1 MFFEILKRDL
11 KRKKTMNFIIF
22 IFVIMS
28 VTFVCSSVT
37 NLSGTFNSLDK
48 YFADAGVGDFIALE
62 RAQGAERSAE
72 EIARELP
79 YVNEIKSEEVL
90 YNVEGIKVKSGEII
104 KVAEIVMI
112 SSFDRRINKFYY
124 SDKNLEITE
133 IPKGGVYLRKSALET
148 LNSNIGDTITV
159 KINGIEK
166 EFKILGVLKD
176 AFFGGSLMDT
186 PRFLISEEDFSA
198 FLKGE
203 NIDQYLGSIDYFYT
217 DNTDDLR
224 KELSECTNIAF
235 MDTKGTMKITYLM
248 EMVVAGMLMIVSI
261 CLIIIALFI
270 LKFTIS
276 FTISEEFREIGIMKA
291 IGIPSAGIRML
302 YLVKYLA
309 LALLGAVIGFICSFP
324 FSNLLMEKT
333 KETIVISDEG
343 SMMLSVVSAIVVVVV
358 VMFFGFRSTRLI
370 KKYTPVD
377 AIRNGSTGERYKKKG
392 FLKLSKSGSRPA
404 PFMAF
409 NDILSGLKRFMVMI
423 ITFSIG
429 ILLVM
434 IVLNCIST
442 LKSEKLVRWFGVTEA
457 DVYLSSTKNITD
469 YHNENGKEL
478 LQDELEN
485 IRILLQENGM
495 PAKVGAEVLFNYALK
510 KGDRKANSM
519 AFLGVNTDTN
529 DYDNYAEGSAPQN
542 PKEIALHYMLLEN
555 LNAAIGDTV
564 TVTDPDGSRDYI
576 VSGTFETMTNRG
588 EGVRFHQDDDRN
600 YLYMNGIWGIQI
612 KFTDNPSD
620 KEKTVRIE
628 KMKELLPDYEI
639 YTPSGFTDKTIHSAA
654 YLDDT
659 RWLVLLVVILINIL
673 VAVLME
679 KSFLTKERGEIACL
693 KALGFRD
700 SSIVF
705 WQTLRVFIVML
716 ISTVIAIALN
726 NPVCQISVGGIFKGM
741 GAKKIIFDPNV
752 LESYVIY
759 PGIIIAATLFGVFL
773 TAMSVKHIRANEINS
788 IE

>member
-62 RAQGAERSAE
+62 RAQGAEKSAE

-104 KVAEIVMI
+104 KAAEIVMI

-148 LNSNIGDTITV
+148 LNSDVGDTLTV
-159 KINGIEK
+159 TIDGIEK

-186 PRFLISEEDFSA
+186 PRFLISEQDFSA

-324 FSNLLMEKT
+324 FSNLLMEKA

-343 SMMLSVVSAIVVVVV
+343 SMMLSVISAIVVVAV

-529 DYDNYAEGSAPQN
+529 DYDNYVEGSAPQN

-564 TVTDPDGSRDYI
+564 TVTDPDGPRDYI

-612 KFTDNPSD
+612 KFSDNPSD
-620 KEKTVRIE
+620 KEKTSRIE
-628 KMKELLPDYEI
+628 QMKDLLPDYEI

-741 GAKKIIFDPNV
+741 GAKNIIFDPNI

-773 TAMSVKHIRANEINS
+773 TAISVKHISANEINS

>member
-62 RAQGAERSAE
+62 RAQGAEKSAE

-124 SDKNLEITE
+124 SDKNLEITD

-148 LNSNIGDTITV
+148 LNSDVGDTLTV
-159 KINGIEK
+159 TIDGIEK

-203 NIDQYLGSIDYFYT
+203 NIDQYLGSIDYFYS

-309 LALLGAVIGFICSFP
+309 LTLLGAVIGFICSFP

-343 SMMLSVVSAIVVVVV
+343 SMMLSVVSAIVVVAV

-529 DYDNYAEGSAPQN
+529 DYDNYVEGSAPQN

-576 VSGTFETMTNRG
+576 VSGIFETMTNRG

-620 KEKTVRIE
+620 KEKTARIE

-773 TAMSVKHIRANEINS
+773 TAMSVRNISANEINS

>member
-48 YFADAGVGDFIALE
+48 YFADTGVGDFIALE
-62 RAQGAERSAE
+62 RAQGAEKSAE

-104 KVAEIVMI
+104 KAAEIVMI

-148 LNSNIGDTITV
+148 LNSDVGDTLTV
-159 KINGIEK
+159 TIDGIEK

-186 PRFLISEEDFSA
+186 PRFLISEQDFSA

-392 FLKLSKSGSRPA
+392 LLKLSKSGSRPA

-529 DYDNYAEGSAPQN
+529 DYDNYVEGGAPQN

-555 LNAAIGDTV
+555 LNAVIGDTV
-564 TVTDPDGSRDYI
+564 TVTDPDGPRDYI

-588 EGVRFHQDDDRN
+588 EGVRFHQEDDRN

-612 KFTDNPSD
+612 KFSDNPSD
-620 KEKTVRIE
+620 KEKTSRIE
-628 KMKELLPDYEI
+628 QMKDLLLDYEI

-759 PGIIIAATLFGVFL
+759 PAIIIAATLFGVFL
-773 TAMSVKHIRANEINS
+773 TAISVKHISANEINS

>member
-62 RAQGAERSAE
+62 RAQGAEKSAE

-159 KINGIEK
+159 TIDGIEK

-186 PRFLISEEDFSA
+186 PRFLISEEDFSE

-343 SMMLSVVSAIVVVVV
+343 SMMLSVVSAIVVVAV

-485 IRILLQENGM
+485 IRILLQENEM

-529 DYDNYAEGSAPQN
+529 DYDNYVEGSAPQN

-555 LNAAIGDTV
+555 LSAAIGDTV
-564 TVTDPDGSRDYI
+564 TVTDPDGPRDYI

-620 KEKTVRIE
+620 KEKTARIE

-759 PGIIIAATLFGVFL
+759 PAIIIAATLFGVFL
-773 TAMSVKHIRANEINS
+773 TAMSVKHISANEINS

>member
-62 RAQGAERSAE
+62 RAQGAEKSAE

-104 KVAEIVMI
+104 KAAEIVMI

-148 LNSNIGDTITV
+148 LNSDVGDTLTV
-159 KINGIEK
+159 TIDGIEK

-186 PRFLISEEDFSA
+186 PRFLISEEDFSE
-198 FLKGE
+198 FLNGE

-529 DYDNYAEGSAPQN
+529 DYDNYVEGSAPQN

-555 LNAAIGDTV
+555 LSAAIGDTV

-620 KEKTVRIE
+620 KEKTARIE

-773 TAMSVKHIRANEINS
+773 TAISVKHISANEINS

>member
-62 RAQGAERSAE
+62 RAQGAEKSAE

-104 KVAEIVMI
+104 KAAEIVMI

-133 IPKGGVYLRKSALET
+133 IPKGGVYLRKSALEI
-148 LNSNIGDTITV
+148 LNSDVGDTLTV
-159 KINGIEK
+159 TIDGIEK

-186 PRFLISEEDFSA
+186 PRFLISEQDFSA

-529 DYDNYAEGSAPQN
+529 DYDNYVEGSAPQN

-564 TVTDPDGSRDYI
+564 TVTDPDGPRDYI

-620 KEKTVRIE
+620 KEKTARIE

>member
-62 RAQGAERSAE
+62 RAQGAEKSAE

-148 LNSNIGDTITV
+148 LNSDVGDTITV
-159 KINGIEK
+159 TIDGIEK

-203 NIDQYLGSIDYFYT
+203 NIGQYLGSIDYFYT

-620 KEKTVRIE
+620 KEKTARIE

-773 TAMSVKHIRANEINS
+773 TAISVKHISANEINS

>member
-1 MFFEILKRDL
+1 MFFEILKKDL

-22 IFVIMS
+22 IFVILS

-62 RAQGAERSAE
+62 RAQGAERSAV
-72 EIARELP
+72 EIAEGLP
-79 YVNEIKSEEVL
+79 YVNDIKTEKVL
-90 YNVEGIKVKSGEII
+90 YNVEGIKIQSGETV

-112 SSFDRRINKFYY
+112 SSFERRINKFYH
-124 SDKNLEITE
+124 SEKNLEITE
-133 IPKGGVYLRKSALET
+133 LPKGGVYLRKSALEA
-148 LNSNIGDTITV
+148 LKSDVGDTITV
-159 KINGIEK
+159 IIDGIGK
-166 EFKILGVLKD
+166 DFKILGVLKD

-186 PRFLISEEDFSA
+186 PRFLISEEDFSDY
-198 FLKGE
+198 LKAE

-392 FLKLSKSGSRPA
+392 FLELSKSGSRPA

-529 DYDNYAEGSAPQN
+529 DYDNYVEGSAPQN

-564 TVTDPDGSRDYI
+564 TVTDPDGPRDYI

-612 KFTDNPSD
+612 EFTDNPSD
-620 KEKTVRIE
+620 KETAARLE
-628 KMKELLPDYEI
+628 KMKEILPDYEI
-639 YTPSGFTDKTIHSAA
+639 YTPGGFTDKTIHSAA

-679 KSFLTKERGEIACL
+679 KSFLTKERGEIACM
-693 KALGFRD
+693 KALGFRN
-700 SSIVF
+700 SAIVF
-705 WQTLRVFIVML
+705 WQTLRVFIILL
-716 ISTVIAIALN
+716 ISTVIAICLN
-726 NPVCQISVGGIFKGM
+726 NPVCQISVGSIFKGM

-759 PGIIIAATLFGVFL
+759 PAIIIAATLVGVFL
-773 TAMSVKHIRANEINS
+773 TAMSVRHISANEINS

>member
-148 LNSNIGDTITV
+148 LNSNVGDTITV
-159 KINGIEK
+159 TIDGIEK

-186 PRFLISEEDFSA
+186 PRFLISEEDFSE

-203 NIDQYLGSIDYFYT
+203 NIDQYIGSIDYFYT

-302 YLVKYLA
+302 YIVKYLA

-343 SMMLSVVSAIVVVVV
+343 SMMLSVISAIVVVVV

-485 IRILLQENGM
+485 IRILLQKNGM

-529 DYDNYAEGSAPQN
+529 DYDNYVEGSAPQN

-555 LNAAIGDTV
+555 LSAAIGDTV

-620 KEKTVRIE
+620 KEKTARIE

-773 TAMSVKHIRANEINS
+773 TAISVKNISANEINS

>member
-62 RAQGAERSAE
+62 RAQGAERTAE

-79 YVNEIKSEEVL
+79 YVNDIKSEKIL

-104 KVAEIVMI
+104 KVAEIVMV
-112 SSFDRRINKFYY
+112 SSFDRRINKFFY
-124 SDKNLEITE
+124 SEKNLEITE
-133 IPKGGVYLRKSALET
+133 VPRGGVYLRKNALE
-148 LNSNIGDTITV
+148 LLKSDVGDTITV
-159 KINGIEK
+159 TIDGIEK
-166 EFKILGVLKD
+166 DFKILGVLKD
-176 AFFGGSLMDT
+176 AFFGGSLMDS
-186 PRFLISEEDFSA
+186 PRFLISEEDFSE
-198 FLKGE
+198 FLTAKD
-203 NIDQYLGSIDYFYT
+203 IDQYLGSIDYFYT
-217 DNTDDLR
+217 ENTDDLR
-224 KELSECTNIAF
+224 KELADCTNIAF
-235 MDTKGTMKITYLM
+235 MDTKGTMKLTYLM
-248 EMVVAGMLMIVSI
+248 EMVVAGLLMIVSI

-309 LALLGAVIGFICSFP
+309 LAILGAVIGFICSFP
-324 FSNLLMEKT
+324 FSDLLMEKA

-343 SMMLSVVSAIVVVVV
+343 SVLLSVISAIVVVAIVL
-358 VMFFGFRSTRLI
+358 FFGFRSTRLI

-392 FLKLSKSGSRPA
+392 FLKLSKSGARPA
-404 PFMAF
+404 PFMAV

-442 LKSEKLVRWFGVTEA
+442 LKSEKLVRWFAVTEA
-457 DVYLSSTKNITD
+457 DAYLSSTKNITD
-469 YHNENGKEL
+469 YHNENGKEI
-478 LQDELEN
+478 LQEELEN
-485 IRILLQENGM
+485 IRVLLEKNGM
-495 PAKVGAEVLFNYALK
+495 PAKVGAEVLFNYSLK
-510 KGDRKANSM
+510 KGDMKANSM

-529 DYDNYAEGSAPQN
+529 DYDNYVDGSAPQN
-542 PKEIALHYMLLEN
+542 PREIALHYMLLDN
-555 LNAAIGDTV
+555 LKAAIGDTV
-564 TVTDPDGSRDYI
+564 T
-576 VSGTFETMTNRG
+576 
-588 EGVRFHQDDDRN
+588 FHQDDDRN

-612 KFTDNPSD
+612 KFTDNPSG
-620 KEKTVRIE
+620 KETAARLE
-628 KMKELLPDYEI
+628 KMEELLPDYEI
-639 YTPSGFTDKTIHSAA
+639 YSPSGFTDKTIHSAA

-693 KALGFRD
+693 KALGFSH

-716 ISTVIAIALN
+716 ISTVIAIVLN
-726 NPVCQISVGGIFKGM
+726 NPVCQLSVGSIFTGM

-773 TAMSVKHIRANEINS
+773 TAMSVRNISANGINS

>member
-62 RAQGAERSAE
+62 RAQGAEKSAE

-148 LNSNIGDTITV
+148 LNSDVGDTLTV
-159 KINGIEK
+159 TIDGIEK

-186 PRFLISEEDFSA
+186 PRFLISEEDFSE

-343 SMMLSVVSAIVVVVV
+343 SMMLSVVSAIVVVAV

-529 DYDNYAEGSAPQN
+529 DYDNYVEGSAPQN

-612 KFTDNPSD
+612 KFSDNPSD
-620 KEKTVRIE
+620 KEKTSRIE
-628 KMKELLPDYEI
+628 QMKDLLPDYEI

-773 TAMSVKHIRANEINS
+773 TAISVKHISANEINS

>member
-62 RAQGAERSAE
+62 RAQGAEKSAE

-104 KVAEIVMI
+104 KAAEIVMI

-148 LNSNIGDTITV
+148 LNSDVGDTLTV
-159 KINGIEK
+159 TIDGIEK

-186 PRFLISEEDFSA
+186 PRFLISEEDFSE
-198 FLKGE
+198 FLNGE

-217 DNTDDLR
+217 DNTHDLR

-529 DYDNYAEGSAPQN
+529 DYDNYVEGSAPQN

-555 LNAAIGDTV
+555 LSAAIGDTV

-620 KEKTVRIE
+620 KEKTARIE

>member
-62 RAQGAERSAE
+62 RAQGAEKSAE

-148 LNSNIGDTITV
+148 LNSDVGDTLTV
-159 KINGIEK
+159 TIDGIEK

-186 PRFLISEEDFSA
+186 PRFLISEEDFSE

-302 YLVKYLA
+302 YIVKYLA

-392 FLKLSKSGSRPA
+392 LLKLSKSGSRPA

-529 DYDNYAEGSAPQN
+529 DYDNYVEGSAPQN

-564 TVTDPDGSRDYI
+564 TVTDPDGPRDYI

-612 KFTDNPSD
+612 KFSDNPSD
-620 KEKTVRIE
+620 KEKTARIE

-773 TAMSVKHIRANEINS
+773 TAISVKHISANEINS

>member
-79 YVNEIKSEEVL
+79 YVNDIKTEKVL
-90 YNVEGIKVKSGEII
+90 YNVEGVKIKSGESV

-112 SSFDRRINKFYY
+112 SSFERRINKFYY
-124 SDKNLEITE
+124 SEKNLEITE
-133 IPKGGVYLRKSALET
+133 IPKGGVYLRKSALEA
-148 LNSNIGDTITV
+148 LKSEVGDTITV
-159 KINGIEK
+159 TIDGIGKDFE
-166 EFKILGVLKD
+166 ILGVLKD

-186 PRFLISEEDFSA
+186 PRFLICEEDFKEYHKA
-198 FLKGE
+198 D
-203 NIDQYLGSIDYFYT
+203 NMDQYLGSIDYFYT
-217 DNTDDLR
+217 ENTDDLR

-248 EMVVAGMLMIVSI
+248 EMVVAGLLMIVSI

-291 IGIPSAGIRML
+291 IGIPSTAIRML
-302 YLVKYLA
+302 YLVKYFA
-309 LALLGAVIGFICSFP
+309 LAVLGAVIGFICSFP
-324 FSNLLMEKT
+324 FADLLMEKT

-343 SMMLSVVSAIVVVVV
+343 SIVLSVISAIAVVAIVL
-358 VMFFGFRSTRLI
+358 FFGFRSTRLI

-392 FLKLSKSGSRPA
+392 ILKLSKIKSRPA
-404 PFMAF
+404 PFMAV

-457 DVYLSSTKNITD
+457 DAYLSSTKNITD
-469 YHNENGKEL
+469 YHNENGKEYL
-478 LQDELEN
+478 ERDLEN
-485 IRILLQENGM
+485 IRKLLEENGM
-495 PAKVGAEVLFNYALK
+495 PAKVGAEVLFNYSLK
-510 KGDRKANSM
+510 KGETKANSM
-519 AFLGVNTDTN
+519 AFLGVNTDTK
-529 DYDNYAEGSAPQN
+529 DYDNYINGTAPQN
-542 PKEIALHYMLLEN
+542 PNEIAIHYMLLDKLE
-555 LNAAIGDTV
+555 AAIGDTM
-564 TVTDPDGSRDYI
+564 TITDPDGSRDYI
-576 VSGTFETMTNRG
+576 ISGTFETMTNRG

-600 YLYMNGIWGIQI
+600 YSYMNGIWGIQI
-612 KFTDNPSD
+612 KFLDNPSK
-620 KEKTVRIE
+620 KETAARLE
-628 KMKELLPDYEI
+628 KMEALLPEYEI

-700 SSIVF
+700 SSIIF

-726 NPVCQISVGGIFKGM
+726 NPVCQISVGGIFKSM
-741 GAKKIIFDPNV
+741 GAKKIIFDPDV
-752 LESYVIY
+752 LESYVLY

-773 TAMSVKHIRANEINS
+773 TAMSVRHISANEINS

>member
-62 RAQGAERSAE
+62 RAQGAEKSAE

-79 YVNEIKSEEVL
+79 YVYEIKSEEVL

-104 KVAEIVMI
+104 KAAEIVII

-133 IPKGGVYLRKSALET
+133 IPKGGVYLRKSALEI
-148 LNSNIGDTITV
+148 LNSDVGDTLTV
-159 KINGIEK
+159 TIDGIEK

-186 PRFLISEEDFSA
+186 PRFLISEQDFSA

-529 DYDNYAEGSAPQN
+529 DYDNYVEGSAPQN
-542 PKEIALHYMLLEN
+542 PKEIALHYMLSEN

-564 TVTDPDGSRDYI
+564 TVTDPDGPREYI

-612 KFTDNPSD
+612 KFSDNPSD
-620 KEKTVRIE
+620 KEKTSRIE
-628 KMKELLPDYEI
+628 QMKDLLLDYEI

-759 PGIIIAATLFGVFL
+759 PAIIIAATLFGVFV
-773 TAMSVKHIRANEINS
+773 TAISVKHISANEINS

>member
-62 RAQGAERSAE
+62 RAQGAEKSAE

-104 KVAEIVMI
+104 KAAEIVMI

-133 IPKGGVYLRKSALET
+133 IPKGGVYLRKSALEI
-148 LNSNIGDTITV
+148 LNSDVGDTLTV
-159 KINGIEK
+159 TIDGIEK

-564 TVTDPDGSRDYI
+564 TVTDPDGPRDYI

-612 KFTDNPSD
+612 KFSDNPSD
-620 KEKTVRIE
+620 KEKTARIE

-726 NPVCQISVGGIFKGM
+726 NPICQISVGGIFKGM

-759 PGIIIAATLFGVFL
+759 PAIIIAATLFGVFL

>member
-62 RAQGAERSAE
+62 RAQGAEKSAE
-72 EIARELP
+72 EKARELP
-79 YVNEIKSEEVL
+79 YVNEIKSEKVL

-104 KVAEIVMI
+104 KAAEIVMI

-148 LNSNIGDTITV
+148 LNSNVGDTLTV
-159 KINGIEK
+159 TIDGIEK

-186 PRFLISEEDFSA
+186 PRFLISEEDFSE
-198 FLKGE
+198 FLNGE

-542 PKEIALHYMLLEN
+542 PKEIALHYLLLEN

-564 TVTDPDGSRDYI
+564 TVTDPDGPRDYI

-620 KEKTVRIE
+620 KEKTARLE

-639 YTPSGFTDKTIHSAA
+639 YIPSGFTDKTIHSAA

-726 NPVCQISVGGIFKGM
+726 NPICQISVGGIFKGM

-752 LESYVIY
+752 LENYVIY

-773 TAMSVKHIRANEINS
+773 TAISVKHISANEINS

>member
-62 RAQGAERSAE
+62 RAQGAEKSAE

-79 YVNEIKSEEVL
+79 YVNEIKSEKVL

-148 LNSNIGDTITV
+148 LNSNIGDTIIVT
-159 KINGIEK
+159 IDGIEK

-186 PRFLISEEDFSA
+186 PRFLISEEDFSE

-510 KGDRKANSM
+510 KGDRKVNSM

-529 DYDNYAEGSAPQN
+529 DYDNYVEGSAPQN

-564 TVTDPDGSRDYI
+564 TVTDPDGPRDYI

-620 KEKTVRIE
+620 KEKTARIE

-716 ISTVIAIALN
+716 ISTIIAIALN

-773 TAMSVKHIRANEINS
+773 TAISVKHISANEINS

>member
-48 YFADAGVGDFIALE
+48 YFADTGVGDFIALE
-62 RAQGAERSAE
+62 RAQGAEKSAE

-104 KVAEIVMI
+104 KAAEIVMI

-148 LNSNIGDTITV
+148 LNSDVGDTLTV
-159 KINGIEK
+159 TIDGIEK

-186 PRFLISEEDFSA
+186 PRFLISEQDFSA

-529 DYDNYAEGSAPQN
+529 DYDNYVEGSAPQN

-564 TVTDPDGSRDYI
+564 TVTDPDGPRDYI

-588 EGVRFHQDDDRN
+588 EGVRFHQEDDRN

-612 KFTDNPSD
+612 KFSDNPSD
-620 KEKTVRIE
+620 KEKTSRIE
-628 KMKELLPDYEI
+628 QMKDLLLDYEI

-759 PGIIIAATLFGVFL
+759 PAIIIAATLFGVFL
-773 TAMSVKHIRANEINS
+773 TAISVKHISANEINS

>member
-62 RAQGAERSAE
+62 RAQGAEKSAE

-104 KVAEIVMI
+104 KAAEIVMI

-133 IPKGGVYLRKSALET
+133 IPKGGVYLRKSALEI
-148 LNSNIGDTITV
+148 LNSDVGDTLTV
-159 KINGIEK
+159 TIDGIEK

-186 PRFLISEEDFSA
+186 PRFLISEQDFSA

-529 DYDNYAEGSAPQN
+529 DYDNYVEGSAPQN
-542 PKEIALHYMLLEN
+542 PKEIALHYMLSEN

-564 TVTDPDGSRDYI
+564 TVTDPDGPRDYI

-612 KFTDNPSD
+612 KFSDNPSD
-620 KEKTVRIE
+620 KEKTSRIE
-628 KMKELLPDYEI
+628 QMKDLLPDYEI

-759 PGIIIAATLFGVFL
+759 PSIIIAATLFGVFL
-773 TAMSVKHIRANEINS
+773 TAMSVKHISANEINS

>member
-1 MFFEILKRDL
+1 MFLEILKRDL

-22 IFVIMS
+22 IFIIMS

-48 YFADAGVGDFIALE
+48 FFNEAEVGDFLALE
-62 RAQGAERSAE
+62 RAQGAEKTAV

-79 YVNEIKSEEVL
+79 YVEDVKAEPIL
-90 YNVEGIKVKSGEII
+90 YNVEGIKVGSGEVI
-104 KVAEIVMI
+104 KAAEIVMI
-112 SSFDRRINKFYY
+112 SSFERKINKYFYGENNM
-124 SDKNLEITE
+124 NLTE
-133 IPKGGVYLRKSALET
+133 VPKGGIYIRKSALEA
-148 LNSNIGDTITV
+148 LKSEIGDTIRIT
-159 KINGIEK
+159 IDGIEK

-176 AFFGGSLMDT
+176 AFFGGSLIDS
-186 PRFLISEEDFSA
+186 PRFLISEEDFCEY
-198 FLKGE
+198 LKAE
-203 NIDQYLGSIDYFYT
+203 NVDEYLGSIDYFYT

-224 KELSECTNIAF
+224 KELADCTNIAF
-235 MDTKGTMKITYLM
+235 METKGTMKLTYLM
-248 EMVVAGMLMIVSI
+248 EMVVAGLLMIVSI

-309 LALLGAVIGFICSFP
+309 LAVLGAVIGFICSFP
-324 FSNLLMEKT
+324 FADMLMEKT

-343 SMMLSVVSAIVVVVV
+343 SLMLSIISAIVVVSI

-392 FLKLSKSGSRPA
+392 FLRLSKSGVRPA
-404 PFMAF
+404 PFMAI

-423 ITFSIG
+423 VTFSIG

-457 DVYLSSTKNITD
+457 DAYLSSTKNITD
-469 YHNENGKEL
+469 YHNENGKEIL
-478 LQDELEN
+478 KKELEN
-485 IRILLQENGM
+485 IRLILEQNGM
-495 PAKVGAEVLFNYALK
+495 PAKVGAEVLFNYSLK
-510 KGDRKANSM
+510 NGDMKVNSM
-519 AFLGVNTDTN
+519 AFLGVNTDTK
-529 DYDNYAEGSAPQN
+529 DYDNYVDGSAPQN
-542 PKEIALHYMLLEN
+542 PNEIAVHYILLDSLH
-555 LNAAIGDTV
+555 AAIGDTV

-612 KFTDNPSD
+612 EFTDNPSD
-620 KEKTVRIE
+620 KETTARLE
-628 KMKELLPDYEI
+628 KMKEILPDYEI
-639 YTPSGFTDKTIHSAA
+639 YTPGGFTDKTIHSAA

-679 KSFLTKERGEIACL
+679 KSFLTKERGEIACM
-693 KALGFRD
+693 KALGFRN
-700 SSIVF
+700 SAIVF
-705 WQTLRVFIVML
+705 WQTLRVFIILL
-716 ISTVIAIALN
+716 ISTVIAICLN
-726 NPVCQISVGGIFKGM
+726 NPVCQISVGSIFKGM

-759 PGIIIAATLFGVFL
+759 PAIIIAATLVGVFL
-773 TAMSVKHIRANEINS
+773 TAMSVRHISANEINS

>member
-62 RAQGAERSAE
+62 RAQGAEKSAE

-79 YVNEIKSEEVL
+79 YVNEIKSEKVL

-104 KVAEIVMI
+104 KAAEIVMI

-148 LNSNIGDTITV
+148 LNSNVGDTLTV
-159 KINGIEK
+159 TIDGIEK

-186 PRFLISEEDFSA
+186 PRFLISEEDFSE
-198 FLKGE
+198 FLNGE

-529 DYDNYAEGSAPQN
+529 DYDNYVEGSAPQN

-612 KFTDNPSD
+612 KFIDNPSD
-620 KEKTVRIE
+620 KEKTARIE

>member
-62 RAQGAERSAE
+62 RAQGAEKSAE

-124 SDKNLEITE
+124 SDKNLEITD

-148 LNSNIGDTITV
+148 LNSDVGDTLTV
-159 KINGIEK
+159 TIDGIEK

-203 NIDQYLGSIDYFYT
+203 NIDQYLGSIDYFYS

-343 SMMLSVVSAIVVVVV
+343 SMMLSVVSAIVVVAV

-529 DYDNYAEGSAPQN
+529 DYDNYVEGSAPQN

-576 VSGTFETMTNRG
+576 VSGIFETMTNRG

-620 KEKTVRIE
+620 KEKTARIE

-773 TAMSVKHIRANEINS
+773 TAMSVKHISANEINS

>member
-62 RAQGAERSAE
+62 RAQGAEKSAE

-79 YVNEIKSEEVL
+79 YVNEIKSEKVL

-104 KVAEIVMI
+104 KAAEIVMI

-148 LNSNIGDTITV
+148 LNSNVGDTLTV
-159 KINGIEK
+159 TIDGIEK

-186 PRFLISEEDFSA
+186 PRFLISEEDFSE
-198 FLKGE
+198 FLNGE

-555 LNAAIGDTV
+555 LSAAIGDTV
-564 TVTDPDGSRDYI
+564 TVTDPDGPRDYI

-612 KFTDNPSD
+612 KFSDNPSD
-620 KEKTVRIE
+620 KEKTARIE

-759 PGIIIAATLFGVFL
+759 PTIIIAATLFGVFL
-773 TAMSVKHIRANEINS
+773 TAISVKHISANEINS

>member
-62 RAQGAERSAE
+62 RAQGAEKSAE

-104 KVAEIVMI
+104 KAAEIVMI

-148 LNSNIGDTITV
+148 LNSDVGDTLTV
-159 KINGIEK
+159 TIDGIEK

-186 PRFLISEEDFSA
+186 PRFLISEEDFSE
-198 FLKGE
+198 FLNGE
-203 NIDQYLGSIDYFYT
+203 NIDQYIGSIDYFYT

-564 TVTDPDGSRDYI
+564 TVTDPDGPRDYI

-620 KEKTVRIE
+620 KEKTARIE

-726 NPVCQISVGGIFKGM
+726 NPICQISVGGIFKGM

-759 PGIIIAATLFGVFL
+759 PAIIIAATLFGVFL

>member
-48 YFADAGVGDFIALE
+48 FFEEAEVGDFLALE
-62 RAQGAERSAE
+62 RAQGAEKTAE

-79 YVNEIKSEEVL
+79 YVNDIKTEKIL
-90 YNVEGIKVKSGEII
+90 YNVEGIKVKSGKDI

-112 SSFDRRINKFYY
+112 SSFDRRINRYFY
-124 SDKNLEITE
+124 SEKNLELTE
-133 IPKGGVYLRKSALET
+133 VPKGGIYIRKSALEI
-148 LNSNIGDTITV
+148 LESDVGDTI
-159 KINGIEK
+159 KITIDGIEK

-176 AFFGGSLMDT
+176 AFFGGSLIDS
-186 PRFLISEEDFSA
+186 PRFLISEEDFCEYLTA
-198 FLKGE
+198 KD
-203 NIDQYLGSIDYFYT
+203 IDQYLGSIDYFYT
-217 DNTDDLR
+217 DNIDDLR

-248 EMVVAGMLMIVSI
+248 EMVVAGLLMIVSI

-309 LALLGAVIGFICSFP
+309 LAILGAVIGFICSFP
-324 FSNLLMEKT
+324 FADLLMEKT

-343 SMMLSVVSAIVVVVV
+343 SLMLSVISAIVVVAI
-358 VMFFGFRSTRLI
+358 VMLFGFRSTRLI

-392 FLKLSKSGSRPA
+392 ILKLSKSGSRPA
-404 PFMAF
+404 PFMAL
-409 NDILSGLKRFMVMI
+409 NDILSGLRRFVVMI
-423 ITFSIG
+423 ITFTIG

-457 DVYLSSTKNITD
+457 DAYLSSTKNITD
-469 YHNENGKEL
+469 YHNENGKEI
-478 LQDELEN
+478 LQDELES
-485 IRILLQENGM
+485 IRMLLEKTGM

-519 AFLGVNTDTN
+519 SFLGVNTDTN
-529 DYDNYAEGSAPQN
+529 DYDNYVDGSAPQN
-542 PKEIALHYMLLEN
+542 PNEIALHYMLLDN
-555 LNAAIGDTV
+555 LHAAIGDTI
-564 TVTDPDGSRDYI
+564 TVTDPDGPKDYI

-612 KFTDNPSD
+612 EFTDNPSG
-620 KEKTVRIE
+620 KEKAARLE
-628 KMKELLPDYEI
+628 KMKELLPDYEV
-639 YTPSGFTDKTIHSAA
+639 YTAGGFTDKTIHSAA

-693 KALGFRD
+693 EALGFRD

-705 WQTLRVFIVML
+705 WQTLRIFIVML
-716 ISTVIAIALN
+716 ISTVVAIVLN
-726 NPVCQISVGGIFKGM
+726 NPICQVSVGSIFKSM
-741 GAKKIIFDPNV
+741 GAKKIIFDPNM

-759 PGIIIAATLFGVFL
+759 PGIIIATTLFGVLL
-773 TAMSVKHIRANEINS
+773 TAMSVKHISANEINS